1 MKSSELFFWQSLGLA
16 CQICLKTYMK
26 LSEREGR
33 LLACK
38 NPFKNVYEIIQATLG
53 ETFQNFGSRRLNS
66 GLGRGD

>member
-1 MKSSELFFWQSLGLA
+1 
-16 CQICLKTYMK
+16 MK

-53 ETFQNFGSRRLNS
+53 ETFQNFGSRRLNF
-66 GLGRGD
+66 GLVDANSN